1 MSIKS
6 KKLLRS
12 EHDEWDDV
20 SAETMNTIYEGG
32 RGKKNDTSTNM
43 EVSKEMRR
51 RQVNEANT
59 T

>member
-6 KKLLRS
+6 KKLRS
-12 EHDEWDDV
+12 EHEDEWDDV

-43 EVSKEMRR
+43 EVSDRMRR
-51 RQVNEANT
+51 K
-59 T
+59 

>member
-20 SAETMNTIYEGG
+20 SADTMNTLYEGG

-51 RQVNEANT
+51 R
-59 T
+59 

>member
-12 EHDEWDDV
+12 EEDEWDDV
-20 SAETMNTIYEGG
+20 SAETMNTLYEGG
-32 RGKKNDTSTNM
+32 RGKKNDASM

-51 RQVNEANT
+51 R
-59 T
+59 